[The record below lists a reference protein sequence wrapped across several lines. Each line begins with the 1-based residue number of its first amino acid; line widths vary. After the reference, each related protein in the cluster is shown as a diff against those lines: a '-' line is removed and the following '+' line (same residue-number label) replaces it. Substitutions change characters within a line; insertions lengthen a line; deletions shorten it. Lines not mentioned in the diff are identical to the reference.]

1 MDRRK
6 MLDALY
12 VEIGLIIQYDADI
25 KARLERAVRADAD
38 ANPTEAT
45 KERFRV
51 CLEVVRHHLI
61 FNWERMGRF

>member
-1 MDRRK
+1 

-12 VEIGLIIQYDADI
+12 VEIGLLIQYDKDV
-25 KARLERAVRADAD
+25 KARLERAVRADDD

-45 KERFRV
+45 KERFRR
-51 CLEVVRHHLI
+51 CLEVVRHHLL